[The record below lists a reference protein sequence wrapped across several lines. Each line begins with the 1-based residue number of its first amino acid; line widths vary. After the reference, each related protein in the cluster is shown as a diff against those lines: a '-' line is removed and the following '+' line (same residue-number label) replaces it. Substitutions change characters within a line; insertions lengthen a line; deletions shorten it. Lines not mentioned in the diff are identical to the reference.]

1 MKKSTSEV
9 CEYLCSRDA
18 REYFE
23 QRLVYYSQT
32 AAPGEPITD
41 RFPGYALYDAIETV
55 AEFEDPDDP
64 GYFSEDCLD
73 WFSYERKDETLGSH
87 ITRIMRTVKSASTME
102 RHFGKLLKKHLVQV
116 DNDDEV
122 YEA

>member
-23 QRLVYYSQT
+23 KRLAYYSQT

-41 RFPGYALYDAIETV
+41 RFPSYALYDTIETV

-73 WFSYERKDETLGSH
+73 WFSYERKDGSFGST
-87 ITRIMRTVKSASTME
+87 ITRIMKTVKSASTME
-102 RHFGKLLKKHLVQV
+102 RHFGKLLKKHLVQA
-116 DNDDEV
+116 DNDNEV

>member
-23 QRLVYYSQT
+23 KRLAYYSQT
-32 AAPGEPITD
+32 AAPGDPIVD
-41 RFPGYALYDAIETV
+41 RFPSYALYDTIELV
-55 AEFEDPDDP
+55 ADFEDPDDP

-73 WFSYERKDETLGSH
+73 LFSYERKDGSFGSA
-87 ITRIMRTVKSASTME
+87 ITRIMKTVKGESTME
-102 RHFGKLLKKHLVQV
+102 RHFGNLLKKHLARPEGHKES
-116 DNDDEV
+116 EV
-122 YEA
+122 